1 MYSAFEHIEFAD
13 LAIPIDLTVLG
24 GEFASLI
31 QADWRLEIAT
41 YDVFPLFECNFML
54 QRGK

>member
-31 QADWRLEIAT
+31 QTDWRLEIAT